1 MIVFKSEKILEK
13 PFGEINGRFM
23 SQERKGNKE
32 RSRVSWRHRCMVK
45 SGLYRCHDPECKLG
59 LSTIKE
65 SVAHTVARQVHY
77 NLTGTLNLLD
87 LGYLYLS
94 L

>member
-1 MIVFKSEKILEK
+1 
-13 PFGEINGRFM
+13 
-23 SQERKGNKE
+23 
-32 RSRVSWRHRCMVK
+32 MVK
-45 SGLYRCHDPECKLG
+45 SGLYRCHDPECKVG